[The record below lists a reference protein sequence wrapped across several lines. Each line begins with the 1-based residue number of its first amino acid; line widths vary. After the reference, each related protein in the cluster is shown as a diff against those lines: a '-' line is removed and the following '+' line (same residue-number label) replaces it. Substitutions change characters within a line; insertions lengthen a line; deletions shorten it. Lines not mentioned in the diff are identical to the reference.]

1 MSLLSLRN
9 LSLAYGADPLLD
21 GIDLDID
28 PGERVC
34 LLGRN
39 GTGKST
45 LMKIIA
51 GEVQA
56 DSGELLFMPGQRVAR
71 LAQEAPLGRDE
82 TVLDVVAAGLGD
94 LGALAGEYHRLS
106 QRLSH
111 GANASEL
118 ARLTAIQQR
127 LEAEGGWELEQRAE
141 RVITRLGLEA
151 DARYASLSG
160 GWRRRVL
167 LAQALVTEPDLL
179 LLDEPTNHLDIEA
192 IEWLENFLRSFRGA
206 LLFITHDRRF
216 LRQLAT
222 RILELDRGQL
232 TDWPGDYANYL
243 RRREE
248 RWHAEQLERERFEKK
263 LAAEEVWI
271 RQGVQARRTRNEGR
285 VRALEAMRRERLAQR
300 DRAGQARLRIDSGE
314 RSGKLVVETQHLC
327 FAWGETPILNG
338 LDTTILR
345 GDRVGIIGPNGAGKT
360 TLLKL
365 LLGELEPDSGQ
376 IRRGTKLQ
384 IAYFDQLRAQMDP
397 DKSVCDNLAG
407 GRERIEIAGS
417 SQHVLGYLKDFLFDP
432 ERARQP
438 VAALSGG
445 ERNRLL
451 LAKLFTLPANLLVL
465 DEPTNDLDAETL
477 ELLEERL
484 HNFDGT
490 LLIVSHDRELLDNL
504 ATSTL
509 VFESDGQVRDYVGG
523 YSDWLRQRPAPPASA
538 ATTTAAAPP
547 TATTTKAAP
556 AKRQPTKLGYK
567 DQRELDAL
575 PAQIEALEQ
584 EQRTLEQQLADP
596 ALYQRSDAQTQV
608 AEASVRLDSV
618 GQELAVCYER
628 WAELEELDSSLIK
641 NAR

>member
-1 MSLLSLRN
+1 MPILSLRA
-9 LSLAYGADPLLD
+9 LSLAYGAEPLLD
-21 GIDLDID
+21 GVDLDIET
-28 PGERVC
+28 GERVC

-39 GTGKST
+39 GAGKST
-45 LMKIIA
+45 LMRIIA
-51 GEVQA
+51 GEIQA
-56 DSGELLFMPGQRVAR
+56 DSGEMRLGPGQRVAR
-71 LAQEAPLGRDE
+71 LAQEAPPGGE
-82 TVLDVVAAGLGD
+82 ENVLEVVAAGLGD

-106 QRLSH
+106 QRVGQ
-111 GANASEL
+111 GASAGEL
-118 ARLTAIQQR
+118 ERLAVVQQR

-141 RVITRLGLEA
+141 RVITRLGLDAE
-151 DARYASLSG
+151 ARYASLSG

-167 LAQALVTEPDLL
+167 LAQALVREPDLL

-192 IEWLENFLRSFRGA
+192 IEWLEDFLLSYRGA

-216 LRQLAT
+216 LRRLAT
-222 RILELDRGQL
+222 RILELDRGRL

-248 RWHAEQLERERFEKK
+248 RWHAEDLERARFDKK

-285 VRALEAMRRERLAQR
+285 VRALEALRQERQQRRERG
-300 DRAGQARLRIDSGE
+300 GQARLRIDSGE
-314 RSGKLVVETQHLC
+314 RSGRLVVETQDLS
-327 FAWGETPILNG
+327 FAFGDRPIVTG

-345 GDRVGIIGPNGAGKT
+345 GDRVGLIGPNGVGKT

-376 IRRGTKLQ
+376 IRRGTRLQ
-384 IAYFDQLRAQMDP
+384 VAYFDQLRAQLDP
-397 DKSVCDNLAG
+397 NLSVCDNLAG

-417 SQHVLGYLKDFLFDP
+417 SQHVLGYLKDFLFEP

-438 VAALSGG
+438 VGALSGG

-484 HNFDGT
+484 YAFDGT

-504 ATSTL
+504 VTSSL
-509 VFESDGQVRDYVGG
+509 VFEAPGRVVESVGG
-523 YSDWLRQRPAPPASA
+523 YQDWLRQRPASAAPASA
-538 ATTTAAAPP
+538 QSADKPPVAP
-547 TATTTKAAP
+547 KAP
-556 AKRQPTKLGYK
+556 AKRAPTKLGYK

-584 EQRTLEQQLADP
+584 EQQALEQQLADP
-596 ALYQRSDAQTQV
+596 VLYQLGDAQTRV
-608 AEASVRLDSV
+608 AEASARMDAV
-618 GQELAVCYER
+618 GQELAQCYER
-628 WAELEELDSSLIK
+628 WVLLEEKQAACNPD
-641 NAR
+641 